1 MTHEQVNQQQ
11 QALWLAMYNAGVNA
25 PGTPRDA
32 IAAEI
37 LALRNWLDKV
47 FADETPSELY
57 NLLTAQYLE
66 AKQAELPAAAAK
78 PAPL

>member
-1 MTHEQVNQQQ
+1 MTHEQMNQQQ

-37 LALRNWLDKV
+37 LALRDWLDRV
-47 FADETPSELY
+47 FAYEIPAQLY
-57 NLLTAQYLE
+57 NLHN
-66 AKQAELPAAAAK
+66 K
-78 PAPL
+78 